1 MMTAAERLAAIDA
14 MPAAELCR
22 RTMATLESF
31 ISIVNEETTLLRAGR
46 VKEASLLSAE
56 KTALA
61 QDYMG
66 LVRSV
71 QRQGERL
78 RAEAPDE
85 VELLRSRH
93 DRLATQLAENLKVLA
108 TAREITEEVLT
119 DVANTVGRNTRAR
132 TYAATGRLGEASE
145 TSANGIAINRAL

>member
-14 MPAAELCR
+14 LPAPELCR
-22 RTMATLESF
+22 RAMETLESF

-46 VKEASLLSAE
+46 TREAGTLSAE

-71 QRQGERL
+71 QRQAERL
-78 RAEAPDE
+78 RHDAPDA
-85 VELLRSRH
+85 VEQLRAGH
-93 DRLATQLAENLKVLA
+93 ERLALQLAENLKVLA
-108 TAREITEEVLT
+108 TARSVAEDLLT
-119 DVANTVGRNTRAR
+119 DVANTLGGQSRAR
-132 TYAATGRLGEASE
+132 TYGAGGQLDQGAQGG
-145 TSANGIAINRAL
+145 ANGLAVNRAL

>member
-14 MPAAELCR
+14 LPAGELCR
-22 RTMATLESF
+22 RAMETLEAF
-31 ISIVNEETTLLRAGR
+31 IAIVNEETTLLRAGR
-46 VKEASLLSAE
+46 AREAGALSAE

-71 QRQGERL
+71 QRQADRL
-78 RAEAPDE
+78 RREVPDA
-85 VELLRSRH
+85 VDHLRSGH

-108 TAREITEEVLT
+108 TARRVTEDILT
-119 DVANTVGRNTRAR
+119 DVATTVGRQSQAR
-132 TYAATGRLGEASE
+132 TYGASGQVDPG
-145 TSANGIAINRAL
+145 TQASANGIAINRAL